1 MNCKCIYDKMR
12 WGILIATN
20 GILSTPQAQDIENA
34 LLRKSARTAVFVDNL
49 RDFFAAIGQL
59 QNYKDVL

>member
-1 MNCKCIYDKMR
+1 M
-12 WGILIATN
+12 IATN